1 MTTLDP
7 GPDELAAA
15 FDARLSAGL
24 GGPGRAEALIAELDR
39 AEQYP
44 EPILGVL
51 DGLGLADYYVPPEYG
66 GRLADLEELLQQW
79 RTLARR
85 DLSLLFAHG
94 TMYLCAEP
102 VWLAG
107 SARQAAELAEAI
119 RSGTRVG
126 CVLAEPDRNS
136 DPALG
141 EVTAEPTGRGYRL
154 RGTAWPVSSAAQG
167 ELLTVLV
174 RTGPDDDPRGYSLL
188 MLRRDQLAP
197 EGFEALPKA
206 GLHGVRGVDLSGIRF
221 DRLTV
226 PGSALVGAEGTGLA
240 TAVRAPQLTRV
251 LYPALSLGAGEHAL
265 RLVTAFAAR
274 PAGRREPLI
283 ERASVRAVLA
293 RAVGLLTAAEAAAV
307 LTARSAHSLTEE
319 LSVLSGLVRGLTS
332 SLVDTVLAELTEVL
346 GPHSFL
352 AAAEGTDGAFQKVVR
367 DHQTATVLD
376 GGVPAVR
383 NTLISQFP
391 WLVSG
396 FLDGTVDRAGLER
409 AARAGTRV
417 GPLDRSRLL
426 PRSRGGCSAVQALPG
441 LAAELDAC
449 AGRAA
454 DEAPAQLARLTW
466 QLAWLTDEVH
476 ARCAVLAPAAPP
488 SAEAYDLAAA
498 YELLYAG
505 AALLQLCAAGQPE
518 GAREPRWGDA
528 LLARTALLEVI
539 ARTRR
544 ELGLP
549 AWTREEWHQRAA
561 EDAADRLARAVAAGE
576 RITPFGTGM
585 VRDPESPD
593 PQEGG
598 R

>member
-1 MTTLDP
+1 MTTPDP

-24 GGPGRAEALIAELDR
+24 GGPGRAEALITELDR

-51 DGLGLADYYVPPEYG
+51 NGLGLADYYVPPEYG
-66 GRLADLEELLQQW
+66 GRLVDLEELLQQW

-94 TMYLCAEP
+94 TTYLCAEP

-107 SARQAAELAEAI
+107 SGRQAAELAEAI
-119 RSGTRVG
+119 RAGTRVG
-126 CVLAEPDRNS
+126 CMLAEPDRNP
-136 DPALG
+136 DPAFG
-141 EVTAEPTGRGYRL
+141 EVIAEPAGQGYRL
-154 RGTAWPVSSAAQG
+154 RGTAWPVSGAARG
-167 ELLTVLV
+167 ELLTVFV
-174 RTGPDDDPRGYSLL
+174 RTGPDDGPRSYSLL

-197 EGFEALPKA
+197 EEFEVLPTA

-226 PGSALVGAEGTGLA
+226 PGSALVGTEGTGLA
-240 TAVRAPQLTRV
+240 TALRAPQLTRL

-274 PAGRREPLI
+274 RAGQRWPLI
-283 ERASVRAVLA
+283 ERASVRAALA

-307 LTARSAHSLTEE
+307 LTARSVHSLTEE

-352 AAAEGTDGAFQKVVR
+352 AAGGTDGVFQKVVR
-367 DHQTATVLD
+367 DHQTVTVLD

-383 NTLISQFP
+383 NTLINQFP

-396 FLDGTVDRAGLER
+396 FLDGTVDRAGLEH
-409 AARAGTRV
+409 AARVGTRV

-454 DEAPAQLARLTW
+454 DEGSAQLARLTW
-466 QLAWLTDEVH
+466 QLAWLADEVH
-476 ARCAVLAPAAPP
+476 ARCVALAPAVPP

-518 GAREPRWGDA
+518 RARDPRWGDT
-528 LLARTALLEVI
+528 LLARTALVEVI

-544 ELGLP
+544 ELGLSV
-549 AWTREEWHQRAA
+549 WTREEWQQRAA
-561 EDAADRLARAVAAGE
+561 EDATDRLARAVAAGE
-576 RITPFGTGM
+576 KITPFGTGM
-585 VRDPESPD
+585 VHDPEPS
-593 PQEGG
+593 G
-598 R
+598 REEDGL